1 MILVAGASGELGR
14 AICRKLIERG
24 GMIYGMVR
32 PTSAPEAVAELEAM
46 GVTTVQ
52 ADLTDPDALR
62 EACSGCDSVVS
73 SMTAMGRPTER
84 IEKVDRDGQLALLA
98 AAAAEGVE
106 RFVYVSYSGVIGKDD
121 PLTLAKRAVER
132 TLKHSGM
139 TWTVLRPSYFME
151 TWFSPALGIDVAGGR
166 ARIYGTGREPIS
178 WVARDD
184 VASFAAEAV
193 DSEEARNAT
202 IEIGGPEALSPLEA
216 IALFESLAGRA
227 IEVETVAEAALQ
239 AQLAAAAS
247 PHERSLAALM
257 IAYARGNAVPM
268 DDIAERFGIEL
279 TRLADWAR
287 PRFAAPGGS
296 SHAE

>member
-14 AICRKLIERG
+14 AICRKLVERG
-24 GMIYGMVR
+24 GTIYGMVR
-32 PTSAPEAVAELEAM
+32 PTSAPQAVAELEAL
-46 GVTTVQ
+46 GVTPVQ
-52 ADLTDPDALR
+52 VDLADPVSLR

-73 SMTAMGRPTER
+73 SMTAMGRPAER
-84 IEKVDRDGQLALLA
+84 IDKVDRDGQLALLA
-98 AAAAEGVE
+98 AAAEEGVE

-151 TWFSPALGIDVAGGR
+151 TWFSPALGVDIAGGK
-166 ARIYGTGREPIS
+166 ARVYGSGREPIS

-184 VASFAAEAV
+184 VAGFAAEAV

-202 IEIGGPEALSPLEA
+202 IEIGGPEAIAPLDA

-227 IEVETVAEAALQ
+227 IEVETVAEATLR
-239 AQLAAAAS
+239 AQLGAATS

-257 IAYARGNAVPM
+257 IAYAQGNAVPM

-279 TRLADWAR
+279 TGLADWAR
-287 PRFAAPGGS
+287 PRFAPPGSGS
-296 SHAE
+296 GAE

>member
-24 GMIYGMVR
+24 GTVYGMVR
-32 PTSAPEAVAELEAM
+32 ASSAPAAVAELEAM

-52 ADLTDPDALR
+52 ADLESRESLR

-73 SMTAMGRPTER
+73 SMTAMGRPGESIER
-84 IEKVDRDGQLALLA
+84 VDRDGQLALVA
-98 AAAAEGVE
+98 AAAEEGVE

-151 TWFSPALGIDVAGGR
+151 TWLSPALGFDVAAGR
-166 ARIYGTGREPIS
+166 ARIYGAGREPIS

-184 VASFAAEAV
+184 VAQFAAEAV

-202 IEIGGPEALSPLEA
+202 IEIGGPEAVAPLDA
-216 IALFESLAGRA
+216 VALFEAVSGRR
-227 IEVETVAEAALQ
+227 IEIEMVSEDALR
-239 AQLAAAAS
+239 AQLAAAS
-247 PHERSLAALM
+247 EPHARSIVALM
-257 IAYARGNAVPM
+257 LAYARGNAIPM
-268 DDIAERFGIEL
+268 TDIAERFNLEL
-279 TRLADWAR
+279 TPLRSWAERSLAAGR
-287 PRFAAPGGS
+287 
-296 SHAE
+296 